1 MSRVLVIDPITMK
14 GGSKVAT
21 LDALQSWSG
30 MNTLQVLTSTPD
42 AWPGAQIVNQTWIP
56 RSEHPLGLA
65 YYAQLIWHALLV
77 SWALIWTRPSIVV
90 GASTPHVDA
99 GAMFAAKLFGK
110 RYVQFVHGPAP
121 DTKLTRI
128 GLRWAQQVFALKT
141 VELAQQ
147 PDALVR
153 FNNGINAKKISPI
166 TPDAQGILWAASNM
180 PWKRLDV
187 MIQASQNLDSPITI
201 ACLPVNEDDKE
212 RLPMQLPKAQWAFDP
227 PNLDALR
234 RQRSIFVS
242 TSEREPF
249 GLSILEAMT
258 AGLCPVIPADGAYW
272 DQHLKDGEHC
282 LNYTLGDPDSLE
294 KTLQRALANPEH
306 THTIGNNAKTFSQQY
321 SLENAFSPLHQALD
335 QLMSE
340 AA

>member
-30 MNTLQVLTSTPD
+30 MRSLQVLTATPD

-56 RSEHPLGLA
+56 RSEHPSGLA
-65 YYAQLIWHALLV
+65 YYVQLIRHTLLV
-77 SWALIWTRPSIVV
+77 SWALLWARPDIVV

-121 DTKLTRI
+121 DTKLTRL
-128 GLRWAQQVFALKT
+128 GLRWAQQVFALKS
-141 VELAQQ
+141 VEFAQQ
-147 PDALVR
+147 PGALVR
-153 FNNGINAKKISPI
+153 FSNGINANKVSPI
-166 TPDAQGILWAASNM
+166 SSDAQGILWAASNM

-187 MIQASQNLDSPITI
+187 MIQASQNLDIPITI

-212 RLPMQLPKAQWAFDP
+212 QLPIQLPKAQWAFDP
-227 PNLDALR
+227 PNLDELR

-272 DQHLKDGEHC
+272 DQHLTDGEHC
-282 LNYTLGDPDSLE
+282 LKYTLGDADSLE
-294 KTLQRALANPEH
+294 KTLQRALANPAH
-306 THTIGNNAKTFSQQY
+306 TQTIGNNAKTFSQQY
-321 SLENAFSPLHQALD
+321 TLDNAFSPLHQALD